1 MEIKT
6 GFRDVDDRIK
16 EFESGD
22 LVCIASSPNKD
33 LTTFVYNIVKN
44 VTKNDIP
51 ILLFSGDTKE
61 YTESKLIKV
70 ASCLSNNI
78 IETTKDLM
86 LLDENI
92 TICDQDV
99 DTIDEIE
106 LISKSKS
113 KQGVK
118 LIVIDYLQ
126 RLKIKGQDDSKKSL
140 EEISNRLK
148 KLAKEINKPI
158 IVLSE
163 LPQEMEKRTDHR
175 PTRADL
181 QEYGI
186 TKYADTILFV
196 YRDDYYD
203 EDSELKNVV
212 EVIIAKSKNGNI
224 GTEDLLIL
232 YDTKYCNLER
242 CEEI

>member
-1 MEIKT
+1 MGIKT

-44 VTKNDIP
+44 ITKNDIP

-92 TICDQDV
+92 TMCDQDV

-140 EEISNRLK
+140 EEISYRLK

-158 IVLSE
+158 IILSA
-163 LPQEMEKRTDHR
+163 LPKEIKKRTDHR

-203 EDSELKNVV
+203 ENSELKNIV

-224 GTEDLLIL
+224 GTEELLIL

-242 CEEI
+242 YEEI